1 MTDSIDGAASRKCA
15 MLIINPISGTG
26 NKKNVPEMVAGRL
39 KEFGFDLDVRFTGG
53 RGDAT
58 TLAAEPR
65 QRVTGVSLPVAVTA
79 L

>member
-39 KEFGFDLDVRFTGG
+39 KEFGFDLDVRFTG
-53 RGDAT
+53 
-58 TLAAEPR
+58 
-65 QRVTGVSLPVAVTA
+65 
-79 L
+79 